1 MPKHGPKKRPTTIAP
16 AQFPFSL
23 TDGKGKASFDQTFD
37 GVARLLQGRK
47 NIVVLVG
54 AGISVSCGIPDFRS
68 KDSGLYQT
76 LNTEELGLSCAEDL
90 FCINFF
96 QDEPGPFYSFAKNLY
111 FPKGEDVQVEPSDS
125 HKLLAMLEKRKML
138 LRVYTQNIDGLEDV
152 AGVSSKKIVYAHGSL
167 RWATCT
173 RCQRKVS
180 SDKIMPFIKEGS
192 VARCMAERK
201 HRRGSNSST
210 SISSPSTASPRQPL
224 QRLSKRP
231 RIASDDFCGGV
242 LKPGVTF
249 FGETLN
255 DNVRRSLE
263 SDREKIDALI
273 VIGTSL
279 SVAPISKVIEYMPPG
294 IPRILINRTVVQ
306 PSTRCADSEEEE
318 KDLRDQYVFDAIL
331 LGFCDEVTRRLA
343 KKMFIDDGCRTASPD
358 TKPAG
363 CKAAGR
369 LLTEVLKGNDDEYK
383 AENWKTLSVPPE
395 RVLLFAGALASHN
408 DGQEELTYQE
418 IAHCD
423 GCSNQIHGTIQKCVV
438 CFDYDLCQNC
448 FPSLSKTHYDGIHT
462 FSAEPGSL

>member
-1 MPKHGPKKRPTTIAP
+1 MKRQKLAP
-16 AQFPFSL
+16 AEFPFCL
-23 TDGKGKASFDQTFD
+23 TDGTEKVTFD
-37 GVARLLQGRK
+37 TSFEGVARLLQGRK

-68 KDSGLYQT
+68 KDSGLYNT
-76 LNTEELGLSCAEDL
+76 LNTKELGLSCAEDL

-96 QDEPGPFYSFAKNLY
+96 QDEPRPFYAFAKNLY
-111 FPKGEDVQVEPSDS
+111 FPKGEDVPVEPSDS

-152 AGVSSKKIVYAHGSL
+152 AGVSHKKIVYAHGSL

-173 RCQRKVS
+173 RCKGKVS
-180 SDKIMPFIKEGS
+180 SEKIMPFIKEGS

-201 HRRGSNSST
+201 RRRVGNASNMGSPTING
-210 SISSPSTASPRQPL
+210 SPREPL

-231 RIASDDFCGGV
+231 RTASDEFCGGV

-263 SDREKIDALI
+263 ADREKIDALI

-279 SVAPISKVIEYMPPG
+279 SVAPISKVIEYMPPN

-306 PSTRCADSEEEE
+306 PSTRCSDSEDEE
-318 KDLRDQYVFDAIL
+318 KDLRDNYVFDACL

-343 KKMFIDDGCRTASPD
+343 KKMFQEDASQMLSSSTDKPTSGETVGQLLTDVLNGDDG
-358 TKPAG
+358 
-363 CKAAGR
+363 
-369 LLTEVLKGNDDEYK
+369 EHK
-383 AENWKTLSVPPE
+383 AEHWETVNVPPE
-395 RVLLFAGALASHN
+395 RVLLFAGAQASHN
-408 DGQEELTYQE
+408 DSQVELTYRE
-418 IAHCD
+418 IANCD
-423 GCSNQIHGTIQKCVV
+423 GCAMQIQGIIHKCAA
-438 CFDYDLCQNC
+438 CFDYDLCQQC
-448 FPSLSKTHYDGIHT
+448 YPTLSKTHFDGIHSFIT
-462 FSAEPGSL
+462 EPGPL